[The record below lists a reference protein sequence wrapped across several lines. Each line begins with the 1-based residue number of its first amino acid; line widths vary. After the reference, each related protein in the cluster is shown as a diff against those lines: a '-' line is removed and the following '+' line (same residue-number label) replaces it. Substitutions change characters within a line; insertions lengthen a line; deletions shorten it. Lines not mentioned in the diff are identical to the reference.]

1 MRAKNTKFDKKRNI
15 TSPADTHEETNRQA
29 GVVRKV
35 ANKIV
40 QRECGIFGL
49 NVTMFS
55 ISEMHRSLF
64 HPLATVR
71 HRI

>member
-1 MRAKNTKFDKKRNI
+1 LI
-15 TSPADTHEETNRQA
+15 TREALQARQTHEETNRQV

-49 NVTMFS
+49 NVTMFA